1 MTRALAMTLTA
12 NEGPV
17 VRLGPE
23 ELIFN
28 TSQALHDIYGSRP
41 GHQSMHKS
49 PLHTGP
55 VQVGATTTIQYTVE
69 DADHIRQRRALS
81 HSFSTR
87 ALMEQETIVQEYCTK
102 FITQMRRL
110 VAEGRPFN
118 IGDWFC
124 YFTFD
129 TMGDL
134 TFNESFGCLDRG
146 DFHEWV
152 DYLFHTIKD
161 GARIQ
166 ATRRIAGTGT
176 WLQRFLQRR
185 FQGMGEALG
194 YHLKHTRE
202 KVLEWVKLC
211 APV

>member
-1 MTRALAMTLTA
+1 MAPSICRGFIFQRAKLT
-12 NEGPV
+12 GRSGSV
-17 VRLGPE
+17 VRLGPN

-28 TSQALHDIYGSRP
+28 TAQALHDIYGFRQ
-41 GHQSMHKS
+41 GHSNMLKS
-49 PLHTGP
+49 PIHTGP
-55 VQVGATTTIQYTVE
+55 VQVGQTTTVQYVVS
-69 DADHIRQRRALS
+69 DSDHARQRRALS

-87 ALMEQETIVQEYCTK
+87 ALMEQETIVQSYVTK
-102 FITQMRRL
+102 FITNMRRL
-110 VAEGRPFN
+110 SSNDEEFN

-134 TFNESFGCLDRG
+134 TFNESFRCLDRG

-152 DYLFHTIKD
+152 QYLFHTIKD
-161 GARIQ
+161 GTLIQ

-176 WLQRFLQRR
+176 WLQGFLQRR
-185 FQGMGEALG
+185 FQGMGDALG

-202 KVLEWVKLC
+202 KVLK
-211 APV
+211 

>member
-1 MTRALAMTLTA
+1 
-12 NEGPV
+12 
-17 VRLGPE
+17 
-23 ELIFN
+23 
-28 TSQALHDIYGSRP
+28 
-41 GHQSMHKS
+41 MHKS

-55 VQVGATTTIQYTVE
+55 VQVGATTTIQYTVD
-69 DADHIRQRRALS
+69 DADHVRQRRALS

-87 ALMEQETIVQEYCTK
+87 ALMDQETIVQEYSTK
-102 FITQMRRL
+102 FINQMRCLAR
-110 VAEGRPFN
+110 ESRPFN

-134 TFNESFGCLDRG
+134 TFNESFGCLDSG
-146 DFHEWV
+146 KFHVWV

-161 GARIQ
+161 GALIQ

-176 WLQRFLQRR
+176 WLQRFLQKK
-185 FQGMGEALG
+185 FQGMGNALD

-202 KVLEWVKLC
+202 RVNRLVYIAARVYANFDCRTEMALG
-211 APV
+211 A

>member
-1 MTRALAMTLTA
+1 MLQTSWRLTIIV
-12 NEGPV
+12 GSV

-28 TSQALHDIYGSRP
+28 TSQALHDIYGFRQ
-41 GHQSMHKS
+41 GHHTMHKS

-55 VQVGATTTIQYTVE
+55 VQVGATTTIQYTVD
-69 DADHIRQRRALS
+69 DAEHVRQRRALS

-87 ALMEQETIVQEYCTK
+87 ALMEQETIVQDYSSK
-102 FITQMRRL
+102 FINQMRRL
-110 VAEGRPFN
+110 AAEGHAFN

-161 GARIQ
+161 GAFIQ

-176 WLQRFLQRR
+176 WLQVFLQRR
-185 FQGMGEALG
+185 FKGMGEALG

-202 KVLEWVKLC
+202 KVLK
-211 APV
+211 